1 MPVTVAFSV
10 QRLSASTS
18 RKVRALP
25 AHASPARAR
34 EGAGGRLRAV
44 KRVPPGGNLTVK
56 SSAAEGPDIGDD
68 GVVVRIDPLRT
79 ARMK

>member
-1 MPVTVAFSV
+1 MPVAVAFSI

-25 AHASPARAR
+25 VHASPARAR
-34 EGAGGRLRAV
+34 EWAGGRLRAE
-44 KRVPPGGNLTVK
+44 KRVSPGGHLTVK
-56 SSAAEGPDIGDD
+56 SSAAEGPDIGDNS
-68 GVVVRIDPLRT
+68 VVVRIDPLRT